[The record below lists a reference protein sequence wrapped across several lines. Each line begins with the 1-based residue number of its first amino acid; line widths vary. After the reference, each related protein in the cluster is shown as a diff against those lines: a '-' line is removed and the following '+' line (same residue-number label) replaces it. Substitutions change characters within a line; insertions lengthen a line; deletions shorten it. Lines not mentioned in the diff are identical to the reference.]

1 MNRTCHPFPPDTTEA
16 PVTACIIHLDYKE
29 EQNAC
34 LTREERDQG
43 DRFCFEEDRQRHLA
57 SHAALRMI
65 LGREL
70 GLAPSA
76 VPIRSRQN
84 GKPFLPDH
92 QLHFN
97 LSHSRGLALVA
108 FSPDCELGVDVE
120 FIRPLPDLEHLAR
133 RNFAPSEIDWILS
146 HPPPQRQNAFF
157 KLWACKEAWL
167 KGIGTGIARGLDS
180 FSVSFTSSGA
190 ILSVPTNTAEEQA
203 WSIHPLKIDVPNYA
217 AALAVQTTSPKIEL
231 KTWFPGP
238 SGRSGSGETK
248 R

>member
-1 MNRTCHPFPPDTTEA
+1 MPPFPPDAAE
-16 PVTACIIHLDYKE
+16 PSVTACIIHLDYKE

-34 LTREERDQG
+34 LTREERDQA

-76 VPIRSRQN
+76 VAIRSRQN
-84 GKPFLPDH
+84 GKPILRDK

-97 LSHSRGLALVA
+97 LSHSRRLALVA
-108 FSPDCELGVDVE
+108 FSPDYELGVDVE

-133 RNFAPSEIDWILS
+133 RNFAPSEIEWIMS
-146 HPPPQRQNAFF
+146 HPPTQRQDAFF

-180 FSVSFTSSGA
+180 FSVSFSSSGA
-190 ILSVPTNTAEEQA
+190 ILSVPANTAEEQA

-217 AALAVQTTSPKIEL
+217 AALAVQAASPGVEL
-231 KTWFPGP
+231 KTWDPGP
-238 SGRSGSGETK
+238 SRRSGSGRTE